1 MMKNEISR
9 IDQLGKAVKREE
21 KLEDLLIV
29 VSRFGKPRLSNMG
42 DGWLCVCD
50 MYLSQDGCSFEVKSE
65 FDHPSPLE
73 AATIC
78 AKRILSAL
86 ESLG

>member
-1 MMKNEISR
+1 MKTEISR
-9 IDQLGKAVKREE
+9 IDQLDKAVKREE
-21 KLEDLLIV
+21 KLEDLLIMIT
-29 VSRFGKPRLSNMG
+29 RFAKPRLSHMS
-42 DGWLCVCD
+42 DGWFCVCD

-73 AATIC
+73 AVTTC